1 MYEYFY
7 YFYLYAFEWSL
18 MLKERKKRGTR
29 NACSHTFSSFLSPS
43 LLLPFSSISLAAR
56 PLVRPSR
63 TLAAPDSATAR
74 AMGRSKAVE
83 RAEAALRAS
92 AAAKGSDEAL
102 LTAARHRLGAGTRRG
117 MGRRRTR
124 AEGSGVQGGGRKAK
138 ARR

>member
-1 MYEYFY
+1 
-7 YFYLYAFEWSL
+7 
-18 MLKERKKRGTR
+18 MLEKAEGKGYKKCLF
-29 NACSHTFSSFLSPS
+29 AYVLFFPFPISFF
-43 LLLPFSSISLAAR
+43 LPLSSISLAAR